1 MKLVEKHKI
10 YKSHP
15 VYSKLDEMSRKAN
28 NLYNQCVYFAKNS
41 ENLSEDLKNLDK
53 EMKSFPDEHDN
64 YRSFGHTKCA
74 QQILRLFHQNLRSYF
89 ASIKDY
95 KKNPTKYTGMPR
107 FPKFRKSGER
117 FQVIFTNQSAKLDG
131 QIINIAS
138 KTFENKLFI
147 RLRTNSAKK
156 LCQVVFAPRN
166 DHFLVYVIYEVDNSI
181 ISQKSNKV
189 AAIDIGLTNLA
200 TVTFSEQYEPILYRS
215 DLLKINKDFNRIT
228 ADYVS
233 ILKKTQNKY
242 TSKRRNRLSE
252 KYAGLIEDRL
262 HKISR
267 SIINDLSQRGVST
280 VVVGKNTGQ
289 KINNKL
295 KNFVQVPLFRL
306 IEMIKYKAELAGIK
320 FIQVNESYTSGT
332 SFLDNELPTKA
343 FYNKERRKF
352 RGLFLSNKLKR
363 INADVN
369 ASFQIMKKIYEKF
382 TYDDSVKYANPI
394 VKTICQDV
402 QYILDH

>member
-10 YKSHP
+10 YKSHQA
-15 VYSKLDEMSRKAN
+15 YSKLDEMSRKAN
-28 NLYNQCVYFAKNS
+28 NLYNQCVYLAKHS
-41 ENLSEDLKNLDK
+41 ENLSEDLKDLDK
-53 EMKSFPDEHDN
+53 VMKSFPDEHDN
-64 YRSFGHTKCA
+64 YRSLGYAACA
-74 QQILRLFHQNLRSYF
+74 QQILRLFQQNLKSYF

-95 KKNPTKYTGMPR
+95 KNHPTKYTDRPR
-107 FPKFRKSGER
+107 FPRFRKSGDR
-117 FQVIFTNQSAKLDG
+117 FQVIFTNQTAKLTRKVV
-131 QIINIAS
+131 NIAS
-138 KTFENKLFI
+138 KTFENKLSI
-147 RLRTNSAKK
+147 RLRANSVKK
-156 LCQVVFAPRN
+156 LCQVTFAPRN
-166 DHFLVYVIYEVDNSI
+166 DYFLVYVIYEADDPV
-181 ISQKSNKV
+181 ISQNSNKV

-200 TVTFSEQYEPILYRS
+200 TVTFSNQHEPILYRS
-215 DLLKINKDFNRIT
+215 DLVKINKDFNRLN
-228 ADYVS
+228 AKYVS

-242 TSKRRNRLSE
+242 TSKRRNRFSE

-267 SIINDLSQRGVST
+267 AIINDLSHRGVST

-332 SFLDNELPTKA
+332 SFLDNELPTKE
-343 FYNKERRKF
+343 FYDKERRRF
-352 RGLFLSNKLKR
+352 RGLFLSNDLKR

-382 TYDDSVKYANPI
+382 TYDASVKYANPI
-394 VKTICQDV
+394 VKTIC
-402 QYILDH
+402 

>member
-10 YKSHP
+10 YKSHQA
-15 VYSKLDEMSRKAN
+15 YSKLDEMSRKAN
-28 NLYNQCVYFAKNS
+28 NLYNQCVYLAKHS
-41 ENLSEDLKNLDK
+41 ENLSEDLKDLDK
-53 EMKSFPDEHDN
+53 VMKSFPDEHDN
-64 YRSFGHTKCA
+64 YRSLGYAACA
-74 QQILRLFHQNLRSYF
+74 QQILRLFQQNLRSYF

-95 KKNPTKYTGMPR
+95 KNHPTKYTGRPR
-107 FPKFRKSGER
+107 FPRFRKSGER
-117 FQVIFTNQSAKLDG
+117 FQVIFTNQAARLDG
-131 QIINIAS
+131 QIVNIAPRA
-138 KTFENKLFI
+138 FENKLCI
-147 RLRTNSAKK
+147 RLRTNSVKK

-166 DHFLVYVIYEVDNSI
+166 DYFLVYVIYEADDPV
-181 ISQKSNKV
+181 ISQNSNKV

-200 TVTFSEQYEPILYRS
+200 TVTFSNQHEPILYRS
-215 DLLKINKDFNRIT
+215 DLVKINKDFNRLN
-228 ADYVS
+228 AKYVS

-242 TSKRRNRLSE
+242 TSKRRNRFSE

-267 SIINDLSQRGVST
+267 AIINDLSHRGVST

-306 IEMIKYKAELAGIK
+306 IEMIKYKSELAGIK

-332 SFLDNELPTKA
+332 SFLDNELPTKE
-343 FYNKERRKF
+343 FYDKERRRF
-352 RGLFLSNKLKR
+352 RGLFLSNDLKR

-382 TYDDSVKYANPI
+382 TYDASVKYANPI
-394 VKTICQDV
+394 VKTIC
-402 QYILDH
+402 

>member
-10 YKSHP
+10 YKSHLS
-15 VYSKLDEMSRKAN
+15 YSKLDDMSRKAN
-28 NLYNQCVYFAKNS
+28 NLYNQCIYFAKNS

-53 EMKSFPDEHDN
+53 AMKSFPDEHDN
-64 YRSFGHTKCA
+64 YRSLGYAQCA
-74 QQILRLFHQNLRSYF
+74 QQVLRLFHQNLRSYF

-95 KKNPTKYTGMPR
+95 KKNRTKYTGMPR
-107 FPKFRKSGER
+107 FPKFRKSGDR
-117 FQVIFTNQSAKLDG
+117 FQVIFTNQSARLDNK
-131 QIINIAS
+131 IVKIAPRV
-138 KTFENKLFI
+138 FENKLYI
-147 RLRTNSAKK
+147 KLRTDAAKK

-166 DHFLVYVIYEVDNSI
+166 DYFLVYVIYEADDPI
-181 ISQKSNKV
+181 ISQNSNKV

-200 TVTFSEQYEPILYRS
+200 TVTFAEQHEPILYRS
-215 DLLKINKDFNRIT
+215 DLVKINKDFNRLT
-228 ADYVS
+228 AEYVS

-267 SIINDLSQRGVST
+267 AIVNDLSHRGVST
-280 VVVGKNTGQ
+280 LVVGKNTGQ
-289 KINNKL
+289 KINNNL

-332 SFLDNELPTKA
+332 SFLDNELPTKT

-352 RGLFLSNKLKR
+352 RGLFLSNNLKR

-369 ASFQIMKKIYEKF
+369 ASFQIMKKVYEKF
-382 TYDDSVKYANPI
+382 TYDSSVRYANPI
-394 VKTICQDV
+394 VKTIC
-402 QYILDH
+402 

>member
-15 VYSKLDEMSRKAN
+15 AYSKLDHMSRKAN
-28 NLYNQCVYFAKNS
+28 NLYNQCIYLAKHS
-41 ENLSEDLKNLDK
+41 DDLSEDLRNTDK
-53 EMKSFPDEHDN
+53 IMKSFPDEHDN

-74 QQILRLFHQNLRSYF
+74 QQIISLFHQNLRSYF

-95 KKNPTKYTGMPR
+95 KKHQEKYTGMPR
-107 FPKFRKSGER
+107 FLKFRKSGDR
-117 FQVIFTNQSAKLDG
+117 FQVIFSNQAAKLNG
-131 QIINIAS
+131 QIVNIATR
-138 KTFENKLFI
+138 TFKNQLSIK
-147 RLRTNSAKK
+147 LRTNAAKK
-156 LCQVVFAPRN
+156 LCQVTFSPRN
-166 DHFLVYVIYEVDNSI
+166 DYFLVYVIYEVEDPD
-181 ISQKSNKV
+181 ISKDSNKV
-189 AAIDIGLTNLA
+189 AAIDIGLSNLV

-215 DLLKINKDFNRIT
+215 DLMKINRDFNRIT

-252 KYAGLIEDRL
+252 KYAGLVEDRL

-267 SIINDLSQRGVST
+267 AIVNDLSHRGVST
-280 VVVGKNTGQ
+280 LVVGKNTGQ

-306 IEMIKYKAELAGIK
+306 IAMIKYKAELAGIT
-320 FIQVNESYTSGT
+320 FIQVEESYTSGT
-332 SFLDNELPTKA
+332 SFLDDELPTKE

-352 RGLFLSNKLKR
+352 RGLFISNGLKR

-369 ASFQIMKKIYEKF
+369 ASFQIMKKVYEKF
-382 TYDDSVKYANPI
+382 AYDASVKYANPI
-394 VKTICQDV
+394 VKTIC
-402 QYILDH
+402 

>member
-15 VYSKLDEMSRKAN
+15 AYSKLDHMSRKSN

-41 ENLSEDLKNLDK
+41 ENLLEDIKDLDK
-53 EMKSFPDEHDN
+53 EMKNFPDDHDN
-64 YRSFGHTKCA
+64 YRSLGYARSA
-74 QQILRLFHQNLRSYF
+74 QQIIRLFHQNLRSYF

-95 KKNPTKYTGMPR
+95 KKNPAKYTGKPK
-107 FPKFRKSGER
+107 FPKFRKSSER
-117 FQVIFTNQSAKLDG
+117 FQVIFTNQAAKFSG
-131 QIINIAS
+131 QTINIAPRL
-138 KTFENKLFI
+138 FENKLSI
-147 RLRTNSAKK
+147 RLRTNSVKK

-166 DHFLVYVIYEVDNSI
+166 NYFLVYVIYEVDDPV
-181 ISQKSNKV
+181 ISQASNKV
-189 AAIDIGLTNLA
+189 AAIDIGLKNLA

-215 DLLKINKDFNRIT
+215 DLMKINRDFNRIT
-228 ADYVS
+228 AKYVS
-233 ILKKTQNKY
+233 ILNKTQNKY
-242 TSKRRNRLSE
+242 TSRRRNRLSE

-267 SIINDLSQRGVST
+267 AIIDDLSHRGVST

-289 KINNKL
+289 KIGNKL

-306 IEMIKYKAELAGIK
+306 IAMIKYKAELAGIN

-332 SFLDNELPTKA
+332 SFLDNELPTKT
-343 FYNKERRKF
+343 FYNNERRRF
-352 RGLFLSNKLKR
+352 RGLFISNNLKR

-369 ASFQIMKKIYEKF
+369 ASFQIMKKVYEKF
-382 TYDDSVKYANPI
+382 TYDTSVKYANPI
-394 VKTICQDV
+394 VKTIC
-402 QYILDH
+402 